1 MLEVSVSD
9 GGVKKTMK
17 IRGYEDL
24 KVWQKSMELVEM
36 VYIFTERF
44 PKKEQYRLVDQL
56 CRAVVSIPSN
66 IAEGSMRHTT
76 KEYIRF
82 VGIAQG
88 SLAEVETQVMIAK
101 KLNYIEENDYSR
113 IMDVASEVGRMLN
126 GLNSSLIRRVN
137 NINEQPLTTSTSH

>member
-1 MLEVSVSD
+1 MS
-9 GGVKKTMK
+9 K

-24 KVWQKSMELVEM
+24 KVWQQAMELVEM
-36 VYIFTERF
+36 IYIATENF

-56 CRAVVSIPSN
+56 CRAVVSVPSN

-88 SLAEVETQVMIAK
+88 SLAEVETQIMISK
-101 KLNYIEENDYSR
+101 KLNYLEESYYLQ
-113 IMDVASEVGRMLN
+113 IMNVASEVGKMLN
-126 GLNSSLIRRVN
+126 GLNYSLSRK
-137 NINEQPLTTSTSH
+137 INT